1 MSEAELDIAVDN
13 DVILKAVGF
22 GLARDFWPLQTGLGV
37 LGAARYVLAKAVTGE
52 NISGEPEELQ
62 QALQEF
68 LERTVTLEPT
78 EAEIGFAADLVLLAQ
93 TNDLELDTGEAQLS
107 AIVIER
113 SIAFLETGDKRALSA
128 LEAELDLE
136 SRLARLP
143 GRVRCLEQLVA
154 AALVDDRALER
165 VRAGVC
171 AEPALDTALSICFA
185 CTSNRTLTLHAALEA
200 LTSYIGSLR
209 REAPRILAL

>member
-1 MSEAELDIAVDN
+1 
-13 DVILKAVGF
+13 
-22 GLARDFWPLQTGLGV
+22 
-37 LGAARYVLAKAVTGE
+37 VLAKAVTGE